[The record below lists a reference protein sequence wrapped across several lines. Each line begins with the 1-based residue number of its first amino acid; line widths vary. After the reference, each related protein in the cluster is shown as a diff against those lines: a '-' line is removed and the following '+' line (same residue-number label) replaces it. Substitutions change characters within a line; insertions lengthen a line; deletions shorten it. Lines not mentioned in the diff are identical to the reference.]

1 MKHLL
6 TFFALAACAATSAQ
20 SQTFTNLDFE
30 AAVVTSSIPPF
41 GLLDWNLAAPGW
53 SHSTGS
59 DIVYQGITHVGIN
72 PWFLLV
78 DSANQ
83 PDGPLSGNYS
93 MSFVSGHESSSL
105 SSPWINAYLSQVG
118 VIPTD
123 ARSLT
128 LMANG
133 PLSVSINGAV
143 APLISLGGSSFA
155 VDVSPYSGATAE
167 IRFTNTS
174 MQFFDAVN
182 LDAIE
187 FSTSPVPEPAT
198 WLLLCTGAIGASA
211 FRQARRARSFE
222 AAPGDAI
229 GAEAEQRAA

>member
-6 TFFALAACAATSAQ
+6 PVLVLAAATATSVQ

-53 SHSTGS
+53 GHSTGA

-72 PWFLLV
+72 QWFLLV

-83 PDGPLSGNYS
+83 PGGPLSGNYS
-93 MSFVSGHESSSL
+93 MRFASGHESSSL

-133 PLSVSINGAV
+133 PLAVSINGAV

-174 MQFFDAVN
+174 LQFFDAVN
-182 LDAIE
+182 LDAVE
-187 FSTSPVPEPAT
+187 FSASPVPEPAT
-198 WLLLCTGAIGASA
+198 WLLLCMGAIGASA
-211 FRQARRARSFE
+211 FRRARRTRPFE
-222 AAPGDAI
+222 AAPDNAS
-229 GAEAEQRAA
+229 